1 MNHFY
6 SNLKLMLVALFAFM
20 GVSVWADDVTDVLN
34 QALTG
39 VSGTSYTDF
48 SDKTSQSSA
57 VYAGQCAGGNESI
70 QLRSN
75 NNNSGVV
82 TTTSGG
88 TVKKIVVTW
97 NSNTAA
103 ARTLNIYGSNTAYTA
118 ATDLYST
125 DNQGT
130 LIGTLKCE
138 DATEGVST
146 LEVSDSYTFIGFR
159 SASGAMYLTSVA
171 ITWSTGSS
179 APVIA
184 KPTLPASTT
193 FIGSMEVAI
202 TAGDGLEI
210 HYTTD
215 GTDPTTASPVY
226 SNPLTITE
234 TTTVKAIAV
243 EVTGAS
249 SGVASATYTLVTP
262 ITIAEAQAADKGT
275 TVCIEGTVVASAAN
289 GAVVYDGTD
298 YLYYYNNAN
307 ALTIGQKVRMV
318 GALSNYGGANQLTN
332 STTVTELGTEEVTHP
347 TAVALDGAAFDA
359 IQAAKVVSPR
369 QFVTFIGTL
378 GLSGNYVNVTIA
390 GAEAAV
396 GSIVKPHE
404 DLSELDGKQV
414 LVNGYLMYV
423 NGKYVYAVA
432 TSIEALKTELANAAF
447 EDSDESNAIGVRTY
461 AKDIK
466 AEEVAQMQPV
476 TGWDIVENGDA
487 RAAGVFAYG
496 SAAFLGGEGYLAPA
510 ASFDADA
517 KKALGVVSVWSA
529 SLQYTQQVY
538 LEAGTYLLQAPVF
551 NVGGTGSIAKNLIG
565 IDDTYA
571 TSTSYPVNAWTVENV
586 ELTLTEAKMVTVSV
600 GYAATNNGSAA
611 MPHLFVE
618 GVKLVS
624 GTDAIEAAK
633 AAAEERVAVLNA
645 LAKAQPIVDAAVV
658 GDGLFCYPAAAVDAA
673 KNALAAATTVDAV
686 NEVLTTLEAAQV
698 LPEADKKYSLQLKDG
713 GNYMTI
719 DGGIKLA
726 AEPVGFSFVAV
737 DGGYAIANGTD
748 YVALAGTNAW
758 SMAVATEPYAWTFA
772 PLADGFYSIAKASAP
787 NEHIGLDN
795 TEAGSSCYADKAVS
809 DKALWAI
816 VEFTEPQP
824 QNDYTSYIVNADL
837 TGEGGFDATGTKG
850 IDGSGIVKAGN
861 NAQFDFKQTIEN
873 LPAGKYKLTAK
884 AAYRYSGS
892 EADEAAAIAA
902 GTPTKLANLYATVGS
917 KTTSQP
923 VQNRYDGASDTNY
936 YTENDGVA
944 TVDGKFVPNSSSA
957 VKAWFDAGQYIN
969 EVEFNLPEDGN
980 VTIGIVKTAQPEAGD
995 YTVIGPW
1002 TLERIGDAEVENF
1015 TPGDA
1020 DGDGS
1025 IDVVDHAVIR
1035 NYILDNEQPA
1045 YVKKYDANGD
1055 QSIDVGDLTA
1065 VVNLILY
1072 GTVEGPSSDTG
1083 VRGEASADV
1092 LTLNYVSAGR
1102 YALNLRSGRAYNAFQ
1117 MDLDIPEGMTL
1128 VSEESAGHE
1137 MMTRRLANGKTRVLV
1152 FSMNNATF
1160 EGSELL
1166 FLNVAGQGTLKA
1178 ENIIFSDLNA
1188 NAVCMIL
1195 GDATGING
1203 LGQDA
1208 RINDAYDLSGRKVEK
1223 LQRGVYIVNG
1233 KKVAVK

>member
-1 MNHFY
+1 MTYLTKTMRKILFT
-6 SNLKLMLVALFAFM
+6 LVALLTTASAFAD
-20 GVSVWADDVTDVLN
+20 GWE
-34 QALTG
+34 
-39 VSGTSYTDF
+39 
-48 SDKTSQSSA
+48 KTSTVA
-57 VYAGQCAGGNESI
+57 VGD
-70 QLRSN
+70 
-75 NNNSGVV
+75 VV
-82 TTTSGG
+82 VLAVDNGSVTKELSTVTTSGTTIGQVVDFTG
-88 TVKKIVVTW
+88 TPGGVYPLTIVAGNSDGSFALKNEDGNYLAWSSGNSLKVSETLDDAASWTLTYTNDKWDIYNVGTPARKLQYNAGSPRFACYTSNQTAVDLWKK
-97 NSNTAA
+97 TA
-103 ARTLNIYGSNTAYTA
+103 
-118 ATDLYST
+118 
-125 DNQGT
+125 
-130 LIGTLKCE
+130 
-138 DATEGVST
+138 
-146 LEVSDSYTFIGFR
+146 
-159 SASGAMYLTSVA
+159 GA
-171 ITWSTGSS
+171 
-179 APVIA
+179 VIA
-184 KPTLPASTT
+184 KPSLPASTT
-193 FIGSMEVAI
+193 FLGSMEVAI

-226 SNPLTITE
+226 SAPLTITE

-517 KKALGVVSVWSA
+517 TKALGVVSVWSA

-618 GVKLVS
+618 GVKLVN

-795 TEAGSSCYADKAVS
+795 TEAGSTCYANKAVS
-809 DKALWAI
+809 DKALWTIA
-816 VEFTEPQP
+816 EFTEPQP
-824 QNDYTSYIVNADL
+824 QTDYTSYIVNADL
-837 TGEGGFDATGTKG
+837 TGRDGFDATGTKG
-850 IDGSGIVKAGN
+850 LDGSGIVKAGN
-861 NAQFDFKQTIEN
+861 NAQFDFKQTIQN

-892 EADEAAAIAA
+892 ESDEAAAIAA
-902 GTPTKLANLYATVGS
+902 GTPTKFANLYATVG
-917 KTTSQP
+917 TTTVSQLI
-923 VQNRYDGASDTNY
+923 QNRFDGASDTNY
-936 YTENDGVA
+936 ATDGAV
-944 TVDGKFVPNSSSA
+944 TVGDKFVPNSSAA
-957 VKAWFDAGQYIN
+957 VKAWFEAGQYIN

-1002 TLERIGDAEVENF
+1002 TLERIGDAEVETF

-1020 DGDGS
+1020 DGDES
-1025 IDVVDHAVIR
+1025 IDVADHAIIR
-1035 NYILDNEQPA
+1035 DYILDNEQPA

-1072 GTVEGPSSDTG
+1072 GTVEGPSDPTSG

-1092 LTLNYVSAGR
+1092 LTLNYVSAER
-1102 YALNLRSGRAYNAFQ
+1102 YALNLQSCRSYNAFQ
-1117 MDLDIPEGMTL
+1117 MDLNMPEGMTL
-1128 VSEESAGHE
+1128 ISEDAGNHTV
-1137 MMTRRLANGKTRVLV
+1137 MTRRLENGKTRVLV
-1152 FSMNNATF
+1152 FSLENEAF
-1160 EGSELL
+1160 DGGSLL
-1166 FLNVAGQGTLKA
+1166 FLNVAGQGALTA
-1178 ENIIFSDLNA
+1178 DNIIFADQNA
-1188 NAVCMIL
+1188 NAVRLAL
-1195 GDATGING
+1195 GNATGING
-1203 LGQDA
+1203 IGQEGG
-1208 RINDAYDLSGRKVEK
+1208 IEKAYDLSGRKVEK